1 MRPAGR
7 SRDTATDWMPRPT
20 WICRIRSRCRPMC
33 SCSST
38 KPESAAHPA
47 CCCVSIANSAWCTV
61 HEANPCRC
69 ARKTQGFMKAGF
81 VDPQKLLFA
90 RAHVTRVRDV
100 AEKKCE
106 ELDALDQ
113 A

>member
-1 MRPAGR
+1 
-7 SRDTATDWMPRPT
+7 
-20 WICRIRSRCRPMC
+20 
-33 SCSST
+33 
-38 KPESAAHPA
+38 
-47 CCCVSIANSAWCTV
+47 
-61 HEANPCRC
+61 
-69 ARKTQGFMKAGF
+69 MKAGF

-113 A
+113 AYAEIHRNHPFHDAPDFVRSLSTLINGVDFKSTLELE